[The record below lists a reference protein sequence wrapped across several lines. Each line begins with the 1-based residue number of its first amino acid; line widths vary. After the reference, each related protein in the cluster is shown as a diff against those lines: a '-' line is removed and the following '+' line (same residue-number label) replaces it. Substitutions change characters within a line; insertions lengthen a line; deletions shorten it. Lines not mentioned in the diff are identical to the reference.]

1 MKDYVGVMR
10 KMMIAGLDIGTT
22 GCKITVYDKE
32 GNFLY
37 RAYQD
42 YPVSRT
48 LGEHEV
54 NAEAIALG
62 VKGVLREAVEKYP
75 EIKAIGVTSFGE
87 SFVMLDEMDRPVR
100 PIMLYTDPRGEEE
113 CEELVTQLG
122 KEKITEITGLNP
134 HSTYSLPKIIWV
146 KKNEPEIYAK
156 VKRILLMEDFVI
168 YLLTGNAVI
177 DYSLATRTMAFDIK
191 NLCWSEELLNAADI
205 DSNLFSRTVITGTV
219 AGAVSEEISK
229 ELGLSSNVKILP
241 VGHDQ
246 VAAAIGTGVFSI
258 EDAVDGAGTVECVTP
273 VFDGIP
279 DTKIMSGNN
288 YAIVPYVVP
297 GKYVTY
303 AFSYTGGALID
314 WFVRSFAKEEKRIS
328 KELGKSVY
336 EILEDG
342 MKEGPTGILV
352 LPHFAGAATPYMDN
366 GSKGAVVG
374 LTIEH
379 TISDLYKAMME
390 GVVYE
395 MRLNLER
402 LKDAG
407 IEPRRLKASGGGA
420 ASSVWMQM
428 KADMLNV
435 PVVSL
440 GNAEA
445 GAAGCAM
452 LAGIAA
458 GCFETLEEAAKKLIC
473 EKAVYYPRK
482 EMHDAYQKYYD
493 SYEKLY
499 EAVRPLV

>member
-1 MKDYVGVMR
+1 
-10 KMMIAGLDIGTT
+10 MMIAGLDIGTT
-22 GCKITVYDKE
+22 GCKITVYDKD
-32 GNFLY
+32 GNYLY

-54 NAEAIALG
+54 NAEAIAFG
-62 VKGVLREAVEKYP
+62 VKAVLKEAAMRYP
-75 EIKAIGVTSFGE
+75 KIKAIGVTSFGE
-87 SFVMLDEMDRPVR
+87 SFVMLDEKDQPVR

-122 KEKITEITGLNP
+122 KDKITEITGLNP
-134 HSTYSLPKIIWV
+134 HSMYSLPKIIWV
-146 KKNEPEIYAK
+146 KNNEPEKFEK

-191 NLCWSEELLNAADI
+191 NLCWSEEILNVADI
-205 DSNLFSRTVITGTV
+205 NSNFFSKTVITGTV
-219 AGAVSEEISK
+219 AGTASEKIST
-229 ELGLSSNVKILP
+229 ELGLSKNVKILP

-246 VAAAIGTGVFSI
+246 VAAAIGTGVFVS

-273 VFDGIP
+273 VFDRIP
-279 DTKIMSGNN
+279 DTRIMSGNN
-288 YAIVPYVVP
+288 YAIVPYVIP

-314 WFVRSFAKEEKRIS
+314 WFVKSFAKEEKRVS
-328 KELGKSVY
+328 KEQNKSVY

-342 MKEGPTGILV
+342 MKDGPTGILV
-352 LPHFAGAATPYMDN
+352 LPHFAGAATPYMDT

-390 GVVYE
+390 GVAYE

-407 IEPRRLKASGGGA
+407 IEPKKLKASGGGA
-420 ASSVWMQM
+420 TSSVWMQM
-428 KADMLNV
+428 KADMLNI
-435 PVVSL
+435 PIVSL
-440 GNAEA
+440 GNVEA

-452 LAGIAA
+452 LAGIAV
-458 GCFETLEEAAKKLIC
+458 GCFETLEEASEKMVC

-482 EMHDAYQKYYD
+482 EIHDAYQKYYD